1 MLGAADRDELELGLD
16 FLFVCNPFVK
26 ASAFDA
32 EHLIRRSL
40 LGKSHTVL
48 SITVQDGLMSKE
60 AMLENYAAAGLTIGT
75 SFGDSVPELG
85 IPEKGYKC
93 TSRLASSWVVN
104 FSHASHTLMISC
116 CILGQSG
123 FPTSKGPS
131 GVCLATVFVT

>member
-1 MLGAADRDELELGLD
+1 VLGAADRDELELGLD

-32 EHLIRRSL
+32 EHLIRRAL

-60 AMLENYAAAGLTIGT
+60 AMLENYATAGLTIGT

-85 IPEKGYKC
+85 IPEKGYRC
-93 TSRLASSWVVN
+93 TSRLVCSRVVN
-104 FSHASHTLMISC
+104 LVTLHTPL
-116 CILGQSG
+116 
-123 FPTSKGPS
+123 
-131 GVCLATVFVT
+131 